1 MCGYPGTSYLL
12 LLKRSLCVEVCK
24 HVDKLTIHIQFCRL
38 FLSFQGVVYQYTRGY
53 RITGILRHP
62 CPSVNSRILKHQMTS
77 CFPLTGFEFDNLPV
91 FLCDINISHSVQ
103 RNTFLIFSRQLVLM
117 ENLTIDTHFL

>member
-1 MCGYPGTSYLL
+1 MCGYPGTSSLL

-77 CFPLTGFEFDNLPV
+77 CFPFMLSRRRKRLNRDGVAPEPRTATKSTGKP
-91 FLCDINISHSVQ
+91 I
-103 RNTFLIFSRQLVLM
+103 R
-117 ENLTIDTHFL
+117 